1 MILVYLTQILAFAIA
16 ITVHESSHGWMA
28 DKFGDK
34 TARAMGR
41 ITLNPIAHI
50 DPIGT
55 VILPLLLILTR
66 SPCIFGWAKPV
77 PVNPYN
83 LRNPRKDMLW
93 IGLAGPAAN
102 IITAIIFSFILRSGL
117 IIPNSLANTFIVQVI
132 LINLVLAIFN
142 LIPIPPL
149 DGYQILSGLLPR
161 ETAISYS
168 RIEPY
173 GMWILLALL
182 FLGVIGGIIGLGV
195 GILFKILVG

>member
-1 MILVYLTQILAFAIA
+1 MLLIYIAQILAFAIA

-28 DKFGDK
+28 DRLGDR

-41 ITLNPIAHI
+41 ISLNPLVHI

-66 SPCIFGWAKPV
+66 APFIFGWAKPV

-93 IGLAGPAAN
+93 IGLSGPSAN
-102 IITAIIFSFILRSGL
+102 IITAIIFSFILRAGL
-117 IIPNSLANTFIVQVI
+117 IIPNSLGQAFVIQVI
-132 LINLVLAIFN
+132 LINLVLAVFN
-142 LIPIPPL
+142 LIPVPPL

-161 ETAISYS
+161 EAAISYS

-173 GMWILLALL
+173 GMWILLGLL
-182 FLGVIGGIIGLGV
+182 FLRVIDFIISGIV
-195 GILFKILVG
+195 FPLFRILVQ

>member
-66 SPCIFGWAKPV
+66 SPFIFGWAKPV